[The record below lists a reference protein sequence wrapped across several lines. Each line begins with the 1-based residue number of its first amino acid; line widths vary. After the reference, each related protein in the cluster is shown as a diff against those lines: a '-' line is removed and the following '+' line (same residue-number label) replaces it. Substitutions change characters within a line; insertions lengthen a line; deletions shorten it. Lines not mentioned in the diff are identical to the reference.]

1 MHQPASAGPGRHREV
16 SSCVPPSP
24 LGPFWAPEMQADL
37 MVCSEED
44 LVSQLV
50 KSPPTMQETPGLIS
64 GSRRSPGQG
73 IGYPIQYSWA
83 LLVSQTVRICLQC
96 RRPGLD
102 PWVGK
107 IPGGGHDNPLQ
118 YSHLE
123 NPHGQRSLV
132 GYSPWGHK
140 ELDIAERLSTAQWG
154 GHETCGNPKLQGTG
168 LQPRSRQDG
177 HLSGPQ
183 AG

>member
-1 MHQPASAGPGRHREV
+1 
-16 SSCVPPSP
+16 
-24 LGPFWAPEMQADL
+24 

-50 KSPPTMQETPGLIS
+50 KNPSAMQETPGLIS
-64 GSRRSPGQG
+64 GSGRSPGQG
-73 IGYPIQYSWA
+73 IGYPLQYSWA
-83 LLVSQTVRICLQC
+83 LLSWTRLERLKRASERASRRLRICLQC

-107 IPGGGHDNPLQ
+107 IGGHDNPLQ

-140 ELDIAERLSTAQWG
+140 ESDMAERLSTAQWG
-154 GHETCGNPKLQGTG
+154 GHGTCGNPNILGTG

-177 HLSGPQ
+177 RLSGPQ